1 MLKNEEK
8 VDAITEE
15 AVNDKKT
22 VKAKYNKKVRKQ
34 YSKTK
39 QRKKWQYHVMSIS
52 SIVYIIWRL
61 FFTIPVD
68 FGFLDLFFGILLFV
82 SELIAV
88 IESLLSQNAYNNAVL
103 PELPTIPDEVYP
115 DVDIL
120 IATHT
125 EDAELLYKTVNSCKY
140 LKYPDNNKVH
150 IYICDDMNRSEIA
163 KLASD
168 MGVGYITLLK
178 NKHAKAGNLNN
189 AFSKTNS
196 PLVVTLDADMI
207 PKSDFL
213 IKTVPY
219 FFLPKVKKLADGTFV
234 MKDES
239 EINPSEKIG
248 FVQTPQTFYNP
259 DMFQYNLFAE
269 NNIPNEQDY
278 FFREVNVGR
287 NATNSPIYAGSNT
300 VISREALEEI
310 GGIRVGTIT
319 EDFAT
324 GMDIQEHGYTCIA
337 IPDPLVSGLSPTS
350 IDSLIKQRV
359 RWGRGCVQTLFRAR
373 FLFSKTSI
381 ETKLS
386 YFGALLYW
394 TTFFRRTVYIFA
406 PILYAVFGI
415 VVVDLDIMQYLIL
428 GVPAYVIYNIALRQL
443 SEGLKDFR
451 WSNIVDTILAPYL
464 VFPILM
470 ETLGIRLKKFNVT
483 QKSAEVTR
491 NSDISYAVPNI
502 LFLVAS
508 IIGVVFILQ
517 SIIFEAQ
524 YFNLIILFWLTLNS
538 YFLFMS
544 IVFMIGR
551 VNYRSSERFE
561 VFLPVKIGTE
571 EGVLQ
576 GEVNDIS
583 ETGLSFTL
591 VRPVFFHYD
600 DQLNIKIIDRGY
612 EAQMGAKVVHT
623 SVLDNTTCKY
633 NLMITDIDEENKSKF
648 FALIYDRQFVF
659 AKDIKTKGIDD
670 LINFFKAK
678 IKRSEVSNRLLP
690 RVHLNKNYN
699 TVDNKITFFVFDFN
713 GHFFTSSSNEKE
725 LSFYIAKNI
734 IVNAQYVRDIDDGKK
749 LFEVESWE
757 ALAQQLRNTDFLNE
771 VDFDEDSKDIA

>member
-1 MLKNEEK
+1 MLEN
-8 VDAITEE
+8 DITEE
-15 AVNDKKT
+15 QRKEDTTDSKAAKT
-22 VKAKYNKKVRKQ
+22 KYNKKIRKS
-34 YSKTK
+34 YNKKK
-39 QRKKWQYHVMSIS
+39 QKRKWQYHIMSIS
-52 SIVYIIWRL
+52 SIVYIVWRL
-61 FFTIPVD
+61 FFTLPLGL
-68 FGFLDLFFGILLFV
+68 GFLDVFFGLLLFV

-88 IESLLSQNAYNNAVL
+88 AESLLSQNAYHDTVL
-103 PELPTIPDEVYP
+103 PELPDIPDDMYP

-125 EDAELLYKTVNSCKY
+125 EEAELLYKTINSCKY
-140 LKYPDNNKVH
+140 LKYPDKSKVH
-150 IYICDDMNRSEIA
+150 IYICDDMNRSGIA
-163 KLASD
+163 KLASELE
-168 MGVGYITLLK
+168 VGYITILN

-213 IKTVPY
+213 MKTVPY

-234 MKDES
+234 MKKED

-269 NNIPNEQDY
+269 ETIPNEQDY

-300 VISREALEEI
+300 VISREALDEI

-324 GMDIQEHGYTCIA
+324 GMDIQGKGYTCIA

-359 RWGRGCVQTLFRAR
+359 RWGRGCVQTLLKAS
-373 FLFSKTSI
+373 FLFGKNSLESKM
-381 ETKLS
+381 S

-394 TTFFRRTVYIFA
+394 TTFFRRTIYIFA

-415 VVVDLDIMQYLIL
+415 VVVDLDMSQYLII
-428 GVPAYVIYNIALRQL
+428 GIPTYIIYNIALRQL

-464 VFPILM
+464 VLPILM
-470 ETLGIRLKKFNVT
+470 ETFGIRLKKFNVT
-483 QKSAEVTR
+483 QKTR
-491 NSDISYAVPNI
+491 ETSKNSNISYAIPNI

-508 IIGVVFILQ
+508 VIGIVFVCE
-517 SIIFEAQ
+517 SIIFGAQ
-524 YFNLIILFWLTLNS
+524 YFNLIILFWLSINS
-538 YFLFMS
+538 YFLIMSVIFML
-544 IVFMIGR
+544 GR

-561 VFLPVKIGTE
+561 VSLPIEIYYKGD
-571 EGVLQ
+571 VLQ
-576 GEVNDIS
+576 GKVNDIS

-591 VRPVFFHYD
+591 VRPVFFNYD
-600 DQLNIKIIDRGY
+600 DLLDIRVTDRGY
-612 EAQMGAKVVHT
+612 EARMTAKIVH
-623 SVLDNTTCKY
+623 SLVIDETTCKY
-633 NLMITDIDEENKSKF
+633 NLMITEIDEKNKSQF

-659 AKDIKTKGIDD
+659 SKGIKTRGIDD
-670 LINFFKAK
+670 LINF
-678 IKRSEVSNRLLP
+678 IKTKFRKSEESNRVLP
-690 RVHLNKNYN
+690 RIHLNTNYVN
-699 TVDNKITFFVFDFN
+699 INNKKLFYVFDFN
-713 GHFFTSSSNEKE
+713 GHYFTTSSEEKK
-725 LSFYIAKNI
+725 LSFYMDKDIIAHAN
-734 IVNAQYVRDIDDGKK
+734 YVRDIDLEKK
-749 LFEVESWE
+749 LFEVDNWNE
-757 ALAQQLRNTDFLNE
+757 LARQLRNSDFLNE
-771 VDFDEDSKDIA
+771 VKKAKGSKKK